1 MLSYTLTLNNTYL
14 FKYLFTIVIS
24 KDVPK
29 NDQPKRKLM
38 TDFNKWQVQGEAH
51 SYKGGSK
58 DADEVP

>member
-1 MLSYTLTLNNTYL
+1 MHSYTLTLNNTYL
-14 FKYLFTIVIS
+14 FNYLFTIVIS

-38 TDFNKWQVQGEAH
+38 TDFKWQVQGEAH